1 MPASYAVVRMPAARA
16 VVRMPA
22 SYAVRIPG
30 AGRRAAGGRLAPERR
45 RGSPGARASVAR
57 RVARRSAP
65 RGSSRRGFVERA
77 ARFGLGGVKV
87 IRGRRERRRRRR
99 LGRAKAETGRDAVPG
114 GGMVVSP
121 GCYRPRGDRDGG
133 PLAAAAA
140 AAAAAAPRGSVPFR
154 RERRALRRLG
164 FEKVRDA
171 SLVRLALLF
180 PVFPHRVLL
189 RLLDD
194 LHVLER
200 LRVALPLEHR
210 LLLPPELLHLRGRD
224 ARLRLQ
230 ALEPRAE
237 VVELLPVPL
246 SHLRLL
252 VRASRRLR
260 RDRGGRGGTGGG
272 RGGVGGHRRRARA
285 RGRVR
290 RAPVRRARVRGV
302 HHRRRRSDA
311 SAEGPSGPSSA
322 RAARGD
328 AGSADEPDERG
339 ESRPE
344 APPRDAAG
352 HGARARRSARRSVC
366 LGRVDDERAS
376 ERRWRFDDDERSR

>member
-1 MPASYAVVRMPAARA
+1 MPT
-16 VVRMPA
+16 

-87 IRGRRERRRRRR
+87 IRGRRERRRR

-154 RERRALRRLG
+154 RERRALRGLG

-171 SLVRLALLF
+171 SLVRLSLLF

-237 VVELLPVPL
+237 VVELLPVPFA
-246 SHLRLL
+246 HLRLL

-260 RDRGGRGGTGGG
+260 RDRGGRGGTEGG
-272 RGGVGGHRRRARA
+272 RGGVGGHRRRARV

-311 SAEGPSGPSSA
+311 SAEGPSVL
-322 RAARGD
+322 
-328 AGSADEPDERG
+328 
-339 ESRPE
+339 
-344 APPRDAAG
+344 
-352 HGARARRSARRSVC
+352 RARRAR
-366 LGRVDDERAS
+366 
-376 ERRWRFDDDERSR
+376 